1 MAGDVLEEVA
11 RREGIVVVLDVM
23 LWGWELGI
31 QNVDPFAA
39 CGEGWWNV
47 VGSWNACCVGCRQ

>member
-11 RREGIVVVLDVM
+11 LWEGIVVVLDVM

-31 QNVDPFAA
+31 QNVDPVAA
-39 CGEGWWNV
+39 CG
-47 VGSWNACCVGCRQ
+47 